1 MDVKGFVDELLL
13 ALAGSGL
20 FESVSLQTEGP
31 IASGR
36 AIVQGSAEQF
46 LRVYFNE
53 TTGTIAFALI
63 GNQQRIWGVD
73 YDNRRGW
80 HLHPVEEPAKH
91 VAVSPLSVSEIVL
104 LLQKVLSGNESSS

>member
-1 MDVKGFVDELLL
+1 MDVRRFADELLV
-13 ALAGSGL
+13 ALAATGL
-20 FESVSLQTEGP
+20 FERVSFQTEGP

-36 AIVQGSAEQF
+36 AYVQGPVSRF

-63 GNQQRIWGVD
+63 RDQQRIWGVD

-80 HLHPVEEPAKH
+80 HLHPIEDPEEHAEIAPMSIA
-91 VAVSPLSVSEIVL
+91 EIVL
-104 LLQKVLSGNESSS
+104 LLQEVLTRRE